1 MGAAVAVM
9 PVASA
14 TCSSATR
21 ASSSKAMRT
30 RGSGFSSCPPSVATP
45 KARVRA
51 ASNQL
56 SPAPGPDP
64 MTFMRSPSRPPIGLS
79 GSLEPNMLTLAC
91 YEELPRVRSTTL
103 TPEAPWTETATG
115 APGART

>member
-1 MGAAVAVM
+1 MI

-14 TCSSATR
+14 TCISATR

-30 RGSGFSSCPPSVATP
+30 SGSGFSSSPPSVATP

-56 SPAPGPDP
+56 SPDPGPDP
-64 MTFMRSPSRPPIGLS
+64 MTFIRSPRRPPIGLS

-91 YEELPRVRSTTL
+91 YEDVPRVTSTTL
-103 TPEAPWTETATG
+103 VPAGCSTESVTG
-115 APGART
+115 VPGGST

>member
-1 MGAAVAVM
+1 MPAAEVM

-14 TCSSATR
+14 TWSSATR

-30 RGSGFSSCPPSVATP
+30 RGSGCSSSPPSVATP

-56 SPAPGPDP
+56 SAAPGPDP
-64 MTFMRSPSRPPIGLS
+64 ITLSRSPRRPPIGLS
-79 GSLEPNMLTLAC
+79 GSLDPNMLTPAC
-91 YEELPRVRSTTL
+91 
-103 TPEAPWTETATG
+103 
-115 APGART
+115 